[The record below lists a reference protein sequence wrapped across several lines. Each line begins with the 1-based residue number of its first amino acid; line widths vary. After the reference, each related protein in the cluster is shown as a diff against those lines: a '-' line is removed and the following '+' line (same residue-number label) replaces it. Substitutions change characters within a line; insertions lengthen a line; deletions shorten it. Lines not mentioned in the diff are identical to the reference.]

1 MGWNYC
7 RLGAGVLTLA
17 LLASVSAAA
26 AQAVRRP
33 LVLVVHSSG
42 SGTDVRLDTQRAIEK
57 AIADELAG
65 PARFWPIY
73 LDLTGPPREADR
85 QTLVPFLAQRLSD
98 QKIELV
104 VVQQYEALSF
114 LLDHRRALV
123 PSVPIVFVQVYS
135 DELTELKLDAN
146 VTGVVTARP
155 LGTVPL
161 ALGLL
166 PETSRVVLVAGG
178 APRDSR
184 YCAALEQELRTN
196 WPAIEVQRL
205 DGKPLDEQLAQVAHL
220 PPRSLIL
227 FAGYRADAFGRSVV
241 ASEVLDEL
249 SRAANAPVFGFHENL
264 LGAGLVGGDLLAND
278 ATTRQCARLAARA
291 LKGEPIGSEPPAQ
304 IQATVQAFDARQL
317 ARWNISERRLPAGSA
332 VRFRERTLWT
342 DHKQYVI
349 GGTIVV
355 LVQALL
361 IAGLVL
367 ERRLRRR
374 TQAELADAEHRYRT
388 VADFA
393 TDWVYWTAADGS
405 LQYISPSCESLTGY
419 DAAAFAARPGLLTEI
434 VVEEDREAWRLHR
447 QAPGGLRSRD
457 ATEFRIR
464 TRDGRI
470 RWIGHV
476 CSAVVG
482 PDGSNLGRR
491 VSNRDITQRKEMEE
505 NLRRTMQEVVDLRDR
520 LEMDNRYMREQ
531 LEAEADLEGIH
542 GASNAM
548 RYVASRVQQVAPTG
562 STVLLLGETGVGK
575 TVLAQ
580 AIHSLSPR
588 RARPLVTLNCAAL
601 PPALVESEL
610 FGHEKGA
617 FTGAQAM
624 RRGRFEIAD
633 GGTLFLDEVAELP
646 LDLQAKLLRA
656 VQDGEFVRV
665 GSSVTR
671 KTDVRLIAATNRRLE
686 EEVKAGRFRQDLLYR
701 LNVFPITVPPLRL
714 RPDDIPLL
722 VGHFLEKHCRRLGVP
737 IPPVS
742 KATMKALQA
751 RSWPGNIRELE
762 NVVERAVIT
771 SRGARFDIGE
781 DHLEAGGS
789 GEAQVAAAGART
801 LADLE
806 RVHILATLERLNWRI
821 EGPGGVAEVLGTN
834 ASTLRSRMRKHGIRR
849 PGSAPRAPVTS

>member
-1 MGWNYC
+1 MGSNGRWI
-7 RLGAGVLTLA
+7 GVGVLTLA
-17 LLASVSAAA
+17 LLASVPEAA

-42 SGTDVRLDTQRAIEK
+42 SGTDVRLDTQRAIER
-57 AIADELAG
+57 AIADELGA
-65 PARFWPIY
+65 PARFLPVY
-73 LDLTGPPREADR
+73 LDLTGPPTEADR
-85 QTLVPFLAQRLSD
+85 RTLVPFLAQRLSD
-98 QKIELV
+98 SRFDV
-104 VVQQYEALSF
+104 VIAEQYEALSF
-114 LLDHRRALV
+114 LLDHRDELV
-123 PSVPIVFVQVYS
+123 PGVPIVFMQVYS

-146 VTGVVTARP
+146 VTGVVTERS
-155 LGTVPL
+155 LDTVPL

-166 PETSRVVLVAGG
+166 PGTSRVVLVAGG

-184 YCAALEQELRTN
+184 YCAALEQDLKAN
-196 WPAIEVQRL
+196 WPALEVQRL
-205 DGKPLDEQLAQVAHL
+205 DGMPLDEQLAQVAHL

-227 FAGYRADAFGRSVV
+227 FADYRADAFGRSVV

-278 ATTRQCARLAARA
+278 ATARQCARLAAHV
-291 LKGEPIGSEPPAQ
+291 LKGEPIGSGPPVQ
-304 IQATVQAFDARQL
+304 IQATVRAFDARQI
-317 ARWNISERRLPAGSA
+317 ARWNISERRLSAGST

-342 DHKQYVI
+342 DHRQFVI
-349 GGTIVV
+349 GGTIIA
-355 LVQALL
+355 LVQTLL

-367 ERRLRRR
+367 ERRSRRR
-374 TQAELADAEHRYRT
+374 TQAELANAEHRYRT

-393 TDWVYWTAADGS
+393 TDWEYWTAADGS
-405 LQYISPSCESLTGY
+405 LQYMSPSCEALTGY
-419 DAAAFAARPGLLTEI
+419 DVTAFAARPELLNEI

-447 QAPGGLRSRD
+447 QAPGDAPSRD
-457 ATEFRIR
+457 AIEFRIR
-464 TRDGRI
+464 RRDGPV

-491 VSNRDITQRKEMEE
+491 VSNRDITERKEMEE
-505 NLRRTMQEVVDLRDR
+505 NLRRTMQEVEGLRDR
-520 LEMDNRYMREQ
+520 LEIDNRYMREQ

-548 RYVASRVQQVAPTG
+548 RYVASRVQNVAPTG

-633 GGTLFLDEVAELP
+633 GGTLFMDEVAELP

-656 VQDGEFVRV
+656 VQDGEFERV

-671 KTDVRLIAATNRRLE
+671 KTDVRLIAATNRKLE
-686 EEVKAGRFRQDLLYR
+686 DEVKAGRFRQDLLYR
-701 LNVFPITVPPLRL
+701 LSVFPITVPPLRQ

-722 VGHFLEKHCRRLGVP
+722 VRHFLEKHCRRLGVP

-751 RSWPGNIRELE
+751 RWWPGNIRELE
-762 NVVERAVIT
+762 NVVERTLIT
-771 SRGARFDIGE
+771 SRGARFELGE
-781 DHLEAGGS
+781 DHLEAVGP
-789 GEAQVAAAGART
+789 GEAQVAAAGTQT

-806 RVHILATLERLNWRI
+806 RVHILATLDRLSWRV
-821 EGPGGVAEVLGTN
+821 EGPGGVADVLGVN

-849 PGSAPRAPVTS
+849 PGSAPRAPLTS